1 MSGGR
6 GEGGGGGGLENG
18 LKNTGPPDFAFFWA
32 VFAVNFGGAFLFLC
46 AHFGQ
51 CRTPSFVLVR
61 VSASSAFCSDSKSGS
76 DSN

>member
-1 MSGGR
+1 MGAGW
-6 GEGGGGGGLENG
+6 GVWKMD
-18 LKNTGPPDFAFFWA
+18 LKIRDPLILLFFWA